1 MHDMFV
7 ADDDPIVRVT
17 LAEALRDEG
26 FDVLEASTGAEAVS
40 LLAEAGGARV
50 LVTDVFLGSGPDGI
64 TLAAEALRRWPEILV
79 IYMTA
84 RPRLLA
90 GLKLDRRQR
99 VLIKP
104 FMPSYLVEV
113 ARDMMVSLTAC

>member
-64 TLAAEALRRWPEILV
+64 TLAAEALRRWPNPRDLHDRPTQIAGRPE
-79 IYMTA
+79 A
-84 RPRLLA
+84 RSPAARADQAVHAELPR
-90 GLKLDRRQR
+90 
-99 VLIKP
+99 
-104 FMPSYLVEV
+104 
-113 ARDMMVSLTAC
+113 